1 MEVIPAIDLRGGR
14 CVRLYQGDYS
24 QETVFS
30 DDPLAVA
37 LRWQAEGARRLHLVD
52 LDGAREGRPVNS
64 DVIGRIA
71 GAVSIPVQV
80 GGGIRSLK
88 DIEKTLALGVQRVI
102 LGTAAVDVP
111 ELVAEACRRYGE
123 AVVVGVDAKDGYVA
137 VRGWLEGSALKAADL
152 IQAMAELGAG
162 RFIYTDIARD
172 GTLTEPNFAALAE
185 LTARFSLPIIVAGGV
200 ARLEH
205 LRRLASL
212 GAEGAI
218 AGKAL
223 YTGDLSLREALSMA
237 L

>member
-24 QETVFS
+24 QETVYS

-37 LRWQAEGARRLHLVD
+37 MRWQAEGARRLHLVD
-52 LDGAREGRPVNS
+52 LDGAREGRPVNCE
-64 DVIGRIA
+64 VIGRIA
-71 GAVSIPVQV
+71 GEVSIPVQV
-80 GGGIRSLK
+80 GGGIRSLE

-102 LGTAAVDVP
+102 LGTAAVEVP
-111 ELVAEACRRYGE
+111 ELVADACRRYGE
-123 AVVVGVDAKDGYVA
+123 AIVVGVDAREGYVA
-137 VRGWLEGSALKAADL
+137 VRGWLEGSTLRAVGL

-185 LTARFSLPIIVAGGV
+185 LTSRFSLPIIVAGGV

>member
-14 CVRLYQGDYS
+14 CVRLYQGDYGK
-24 QETVFS
+24 ETVYS
-30 DDPLAVA
+30 DDPLSVA

-52 LDGAREGRPVNS
+52 LDGAREGRPVNGEA
-64 DVIGRIA
+64 IGRIA
-71 GAVSIPVQV
+71 RGVSIPVQV
-80 GGGIRSLK
+80 GGGIRSL
-88 DIEKTLALGVQRVI
+88 EAVEVALALGAQRVI
-102 LGTAAVDVP
+102 LGTAAVEMP

-123 AVVVGVDAKDGYVA
+123 AIIVGVDARDGCVA
-137 VRGWLEGSALKAADL
+137 VRGWLEASTLKAADL
-152 IQAMAELGAG
+152 IQAMADLGVC

-172 GTLTEPNFAALAE
+172 GTLTGPNFTALAE
-185 LTARFSLPIIVAGGV
+185 LTSRFSLPIIVAGGV

-223 YTGDLSLREALSMA
+223 YTGDLSLREALSLA